1 MSHALF
7 LRSSAAFRLT
17 FPARVLSVLNPK
29 IWLEKHT
36 PCIKLLALCVLCNPL
51 GTLLS
56 AVLDK
61 AARLGINGT
70 YRAIPLNERLGE
82 NGTYRASPPVRLR
95 APDGGHHD

>member
-70 YRAIPLNERLGE
+70 YRAIPPIG
-82 NGTYRASPPVRLR
+82 PVRLLAFATVQAFPSTLER
-95 APDGGHHD
+95 